1 MASAPPRQSMNQ
13 PPPNSSMM
21 GPNSAVATPLQAPL
35 PTPPVAQ
42 PSPAPVPQAAFQPP
56 MNPHMYQGPN
66 QRRPSNFMPQ
76 TPTAAY
82 QASPVPHPYSAAQPA
97 PYPAQYPSN
106 RLHAAAPVY
115 NPNAPRPV
123 EVYHLTDAGNA
134 AIPQETR
141 QQFECDER
149 GHMLWFTTPPLDII
163 PPSQPQL
170 AHSLKYLARREERQ
184 KQIAERKRQ
193 REEEEKQREDEEKRR
208 RVDEDKEV
216 ADRVEALFPRALDCL
231 AKQIVTGTDQFY
243 KTVYGDK
250 ADIAR
255 AEDKAAHER
264 RMIAHRKDVEARKQL
279 QEQCSQDGSVS
290 LKRSS
295 MYLGDA

>member
-1 MASAPPRQSMNQ
+1 MNQ
-13 PPPNSSMM
+13 PPPNASMM
-21 GPNSAVATPLQAPL
+21 GPNSAVATPLQAPM

-42 PSPAPVPQAAFQPP
+42 PSPVPVPQAPFQPP
-56 MNPHMYQGPN
+56 MNPHMYQASN

-82 QASPVPHPYSAAQPA
+82 QASPVPHPYPAAQPPA
-97 PYPAQYPSN
+97 YPPQYPSN

-134 AIPQETR
+134 AIPPETR
-141 QQFECDER
+141 QQFDCDER
-149 GHMLWFTTPPLDII
+149 GHIFWFTSPPLDII

-193 REEEEKQREDEEKRR
+193 REEEDKQREDEEKRR
-208 RVDEDKEV
+208 RVEEDKEV
-216 ADRVEALFPRALDCL
+216 ADRAGALLPRALLCL
-231 AKQIVTGTDQFY
+231 VKQIETGTDQFY
-243 KTVYGDK
+243 KTVYGDQ
-250 ADIAR
+250 ADNAR
-255 AEDKAAHER
+255 AADEEAHQR
-264 RMIAHRKDVEARKQL
+264 RLLEHRKECEAREKL
-279 QEQCSQDGSVS
+279 KSQCSKDGSVS